1 MRIAFV
7 LPAVT
12 AGGAERVAVTL
23 CNQWQQTG
31 HTVQLVTFEPPDGA
45 SHYEVHPKIDI
56 VRLNFLREN
65 RGSLKRGVN
74 NAGRLVM
81 LRRHLRAY
89 APDATVSFMT
99 ATNVATLLA
108 SPGAPWPTIVSE
120 RVHVPSH
127 SFGSMWTMLRWGT
140 YRRADAL
147 VVQTK
152 AMAEWARVRLGIT
165 AEIIPNPVDIR
176 RFNGGAEA
184 KTDNARQLLVAVGR
198 LDPQKGFDLLIRAFA
213 SVAHRLE
220 DWDLTIYGE
229 GAQRPQLEALIKAT
243 AISDRISLPGVV
255 RDIAP
260 VYARASAVVHPSRY
274 EGYPNVIAEA
284 LAAGKPII
292 ATDCPG
298 ATSELLAGG
307 KFGILIENED
317 LGALQQALLDTLSSR
332 EKLAELSCAA
342 RSANT
347 LHEPALIAE
356 RWISVFQR
364 AIAARKAG

>member
-1 MRIAFV
+1 
-7 LPAVT
+7 
-12 AGGAERVAVTL
+12 
-23 CNQWQQTG
+23 
-31 HTVQLVTFEPPDGA
+31 
-45 SHYEVHPKIDI
+45 
-56 VRLNFLREN
+56 
-65 RGSLKRGVN
+65 
-74 NAGRLVM
+74 
-81 LRRHLRAY
+81 
-89 APDATVSFMT
+89 
-99 ATNVATLLA
+99 
-108 SPGAPWPTIVSE
+108 
-120 RVHVPSH
+120 
-127 SFGSMWTMLRWGT
+127 MWTMLRWGT

-165 AEIIPNPVDIR
+165 ADIIPNPVDIR

-184 KTDNARQLLVAVGR
+184 KTDNARQLLVAIGR

-213 SVAHRLE
+213 SVAPRLE
-220 DWDLTIYGE
+220 NWDLAIYGE
-229 GAQRPQLEALIKAT
+229 GAQRSKLEALIKGT
-243 AISDRISLPGVV
+243 AMSDRISLEGVV

-260 VYARASAVVHPSRY
+260 VYARASAMVHPSRY

-307 KFGILIENED
+307 KFGLLIANED

-332 EKLAELSCAA
+332 EKLAELSYAA

-347 LHEPALIAE
+347 LHEPAVIAD

-364 AIAARKAG
+364 AIAARKAR